1 MRHALRPLAVFVFVF
16 FCCVGRGLAAQSE
29 SSAPQNPSPSPSSA
43 TPAATA
49 LEPTP
54 ASPPETIVIPGPLRS
69 FLRMAGI
76 SQQIP
81 NRDVLPMLARNV
93 ALWGHE
99 TGRETEF
106 LILLSRYVQYARE
119 LESLAGPDSTI
130 RVADCGDAARLLPIL
145 GYQFE
150 ASCGTQGASLI
161 TGNAERAFLTLD
173 SGFPLTTLEQDL
185 EKHVPFSYPFPGTDV
200 PVLFSEKDWVAL
212 AGAKHKG
219 TGDLLDMLLHDDDVD
234 RLYTAMS
241 HLDPESREALVHA
254 PGMRRLLTV
263 SSTFDF
269 YGSQLSI
276 RSGHLAVPGGASA
289 EKAWAEL
296 VGANPSN
303 AGEFVWRLFEHDR
316 GWLAAYFDALARVSP
331 AQQAFLTQDPRLRSL
346 YTAYRSA
353 VANDYAYAGVFPKNA
368 ELLLLFTRLR
378 WDSSGEPLVPGDPG
392 VWKDIFDQRRKT
404 SDFHNWSRH
413 MPQVDSPEHL
423 LEGLVYASNV
433 ETDIGPLQVYLSL
446 SAMDAGRQPGKQLS
460 PATARLLAANFVRF
474 NYWYSIFAEFPSLDD
489 TSIGKFIAAADNV
502 DKISNQ
508 ALRANALGSFQA
520 DIGLWQIFARQ
531 GQIPANRLNPSW
543 QEAIHPFAAVA
554 SEQQLFDAARGSLS
568 AIVVAAGAGSS
579 FSQDQI
585 VDLLAGPSQSA
596 PEARR
601 VHQELAHRIGAV
613 LEDQH
618 LVSLDTLFGLY
629 DGLNQLAHGAHVGD
643 NLLLL
648 AGDLREFELPRPI
661 FTEGE
666 KTSWSPVIYTNR
678 HAELQIRTDLTSVIR
693 TPGTPAQLE
702 AARGRLTPFLRDT
715 LVGLNYAY
723 YEPPGAQVLH
733 SNPLF
738 VRSHDFSTV
747 SVQGVEEIWGP
758 PELIGIG
765 VTAGGGAYLM
775 GSLADLPYALA
786 SVEQD
791 FIAPENV
798 QALIWKETVPQ
809 LLVDAVIPRWWN
821 ISPAEMHAIALYQRA
836 GEELLAAASTHPDLR
851 RQVLSILAGRI
862 NPQSLNR
869 LEISLGQ
876 PEASSAP
883 PLEALPAV
891 TFYLASAYRR
901 QFPDQ
906 AGAWGPAGKELDELA
921 RRDPQAADPER
932 LARDF
937 GVPHPEMEQSDACGL
952 IETGLF
958 PVSGGYTSRLFGESW
973 QSTNLYWAR
982 LADEMGYSPVML
994 NLLVPQLTRE
1004 MIVNIFATNIDDWP
1018 ALYRAMQQT
1027 GEEFKKGRLAGQAA
1041 TLAHGQ

>member
-1 MRHALRPLAVFVFVF
+1 ML
-16 FCCVGRGLAAQSE
+16 
-29 SSAPQNPSPSPSSA
+29 
-43 TPAATA
+43 
-49 LEPTP
+49 
-54 ASPPETIVIPGPLRS
+54 IPGPLRS

-76 SQQIP
+76 SQEVP

-99 TGRETEF
+99 SGRETEY

-119 LESLAGPDSTI
+119 LQSLAGADSTI
-130 RVADCGDAARLLPIL
+130 RIADCNDASHLLPIL

-150 ASCGTQGASLI
+150 GSCGTTNASLT
-161 TGNAERAFLTLD
+161 TGNAERAFITLD

-185 EKHVPFSYPFPGTDV
+185 EKHAPFTYVFPGTAV

-212 AGAKHKG
+212 AGAKHKAAG
-219 TGDLLDMLLHDDDVD
+219 NILDMLLHDVDVD

-241 HLDPESREALVHA
+241 HLDPETRDALAHG

-269 YGSQLSI
+269 YGSELSI
-276 RSGHLAVPGGASA
+276 RSGHLAVPGGEGA
-289 EKAWAEL
+289 EKTWAEL
-296 VGANPSN
+296 VGASPSD
-303 AGEFVWRLFEHDR
+303 AGEFVWRLLVHDR
-316 GWLAAYFDALARVSP
+316 GWVAAYFDALARVGP
-331 AQQAFLTQDPRLRSL
+331 AQQAYLTQGSRLRSL
-346 YTAYRSA
+346 YDAYRSA
-353 VANDYAYAGVFPKNA
+353 VPNDYAYAGVFPKNA
-368 ELLLLFTRLR
+368 ELLLLFTRLE
-378 WDSSGEPLVPGDPG
+378 WDSSGEPFVPGDLG
-392 VWKDIFDQRRKT
+392 VWKDIFEQNRRT
-404 SDFHNWSRH
+404 AGFREWSKH
-413 MPQVDSPEHL
+413 MRQVDSPERL
-423 LEGLVYASNV
+423 LEGLVFASNV

-446 SAMDAGRQPGKQLS
+446 SAIDSGRQPGKQLS
-460 PATARLLAANFVRF
+460 VATAHLLATNFVRF
-474 NYWYSIFAEFPSLDD
+474 NYWYSIFAEFPALDD
-489 TSIGKFIAAADNV
+489 GSIANFVAAADSV

-531 GQIPANRLNPSW
+531 GQIPPQHLNASW
-543 QEAIHPFAAVA
+543 QEAIHPFAGVSN
-554 SEQQLFDAARGSLS
+554 SEQLFDAARSSLG
-568 AIVVAAGAGSS
+568 AMVVAAGGSPS
-579 FSQDQI
+579 FGQDQL
-585 VDLLAGPSQSA
+585 VDLLAGPAQTT
-596 PEARR
+596 PEGRR
-601 VHQELAHRIGAV
+601 VHQQLAHRIDAV
-613 LEDQH
+613 LEDQR
-618 LVSLDTLFGLY
+618 LVSLDTLYGLY

-702 AARGRLTPFLRDT
+702 AARGRLAPFLRDT

-733 SNPLF
+733 NNPLF

-809 LLVDAVIPRWWN
+809 LLVDSVVPRWWS
-821 ISPAEMHAIALYQRA
+821 ISPAEMHAAALYQRA
-836 GEELLAAASTHPDLR
+836 GEELLAAASSHSDLR
-851 RQVLSILAGRI
+851 QQVLSILSERI

-869 LEISLGQ
+869 LEVSLSQ
-876 PEASSAP
+876 PDASSAP
-883 PLEALPAV
+883 SVEALPAV

-921 RRDPQAADPER
+921 RRDPKAADPER
-932 LARDF
+932 LAREF

-952 IETGLF
+952 IDTGLF

-982 LADEMGYSPVML
+982 LADEMGYSPVTL
-994 NLLVPQLTRE
+994 NLLVPELTRQ

-1027 GEEFKKGRLAGQAA
+1027 GEEFKQGRLAVQAA
-1041 TLAHGQ
+1041 SLAHGR